1 MNRKPKRL
9 QKAAD
14 MSNSSQYKD
23 FFAEIV
29 AMIKAAR
36 GKLAAMGQL
45 EAFDKIAA
53 EGDRQVRPSRRRRPA
68 TKKQQRKGR
77 RKSS

>member
-1 MNRKPKRL
+1 MSRKPKRR

-14 MSNSSQYKD
+14 LSNSPQYNE

-29 AMIKAAR
+29 AMITAAR

-45 EAFDKIAA
+45 EAFDKLAA
-53 EGDRQVRPSRRRRPA
+53 EGDRQASPSRRRRPA
-68 TKKQQRKGR
+68 TKKKQKKGR
-77 RKSS
+77 RKTS